1 MTIMAADHQQ
11 LLQLAIE
18 NDDNDLIYL
27 LLLNE
32 PIPRG
37 VTLVRSC
44 MATVYLVDS
53 DRLDELS

>member
-1 MTIMAADHQQ
+1 MYMAADHQQ

-32 PIPRG
+32 GG
-37 VTLVRSC
+37 VT
-44 MATVYLVDS
+44 Y
-53 DRLDELS
+53 DRAEPRFN

>member
-1 MTIMAADHQQ
+1 MNMAADHQQ

-32 PIPRG
+32 GG
-37 VTLVRSC
+37 VT
-44 MATVYLVDS
+44 Y
-53 DRLDELS
+53 DRA